1 MFQDVRYAARALRRN
16 PAFSLVVVVIF
27 ALGIGMN
34 TAVFTV
40 ANAVLFRSLPYPD
53 ADG

>member
-16 PAFSLVVVVIF
+16 PAFSLVVIF